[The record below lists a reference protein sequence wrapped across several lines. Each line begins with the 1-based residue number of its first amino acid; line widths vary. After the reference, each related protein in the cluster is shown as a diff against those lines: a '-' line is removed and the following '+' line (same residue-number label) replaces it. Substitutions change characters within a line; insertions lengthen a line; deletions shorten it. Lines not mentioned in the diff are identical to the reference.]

1 MIEKGVISEEEKNI
15 ALRRFAML
23 ASQLKYACE
32 SLSKTHFTKAGER
45 IFRFYESN
53 IYDNFIKKV
62 SIEKLYDLEPFFME
76 FHDEIL
82 DDSKITIK
90 EIVDSHRNT
99 WLEKNIKIN

>member
-1 MIEKGVISEEEKNI
+1 
-15 ALRRFAML
+15 
-23 ASQLKYACE
+23 
-32 SLSKTHFTKAGER
+32 
-45 IFRFYESN
+45 
-53 IYDNFIKKV
+53 
-62 SIEKLYDLEPFFME
+62 ME